1 MKDMSISI
9 YNAWMARNFDIAL
22 IRTFTAVADQGSM
35 TVAAN
40 MLHMTQGAV
49 SQQVKRLEE
58 MLGSTLFERDKRG
71 LRLTDAGERLRG
83 NARRLLMLNDDIWA
97 DMTER
102 TVQGSVRLGVPY
114 DLVGA
119 TLAPVLKSY
128 ADRYPQ
134 VEISLVCA
142 SSPELLEELEKGA
155 IDLCVVEEPFGSSQ
169 GECLV
174 VERLVWV
181 GAKGGNAYRKMPLPI
196 SMVADTCAFRSSVFA
211 ALSSGGRRWR
221 TVFENGNIEATTA
234 TVRTDL
240 AVTAWLASTVP
251 ADLDILSIEEGLP
264 ELPVF
269 AINLHLPKGN
279 AMPPAQE
286 LARHIREG
294 LVRPRQSA
302 AA

>member
-1 MKDMSISI
+1 MT
-9 YNAWMARNFDIAL
+9 RNFDIAL
-22 IRTFTAVADQGSM
+22 IRTFLAVTDQGSM

-49 SQQVKRLEE
+49 SQQIKRLEE

-71 LRLTDAGERLRG
+71 LRLTDAGERLLG

-128 ADRYPQ
+128 AERYPQ

-169 GECLV
+169 GECLAV
-174 VERLVWV
+174 ARLVWV

-251 ADLDILSIEEGLP
+251 ADLDILSSEEGLP

-279 AMPPAQE
+279 AIPPAQE